1 MPTLLIKNGFR
12 FFFFLSEPQFKA
24 PHIHVEKGI
33 GDGTAIFWL
42 EPTVT
47 LQKSRKLSAKD
58 LSTAR
63 KIVLENQTDFTEK
76 YYEFISPKH
85 K

>member
-1 MPTLLIKNGFR
+1 
-12 FFFFLSEPQFKA
+12 
-24 PHIHVEKGI
+24 
-33 GDGTAIFWL
+33 
-42 EPTVT
+42 
-47 LQKSRKLSAKD
+47 LQKSRKLNAKD